1 MATQIECIFD
11 EKDMKKELLHVFDV
25 RLYNENPRDKVIKC
39 VYKREILFNQRKI
52 IMSCRIEI

>member
-1 MATQIECIFD
+1 
-11 EKDMKKELLHVFDV
+11 MKKEMHVFDV
-25 RLYNENPRDKVIKC
+25 GLYNENPRDKVIKC